1 MAFNDFRDAAR
12 YIDPNLNVLTGKSEK
27 PVGPGIGDNLVNS
40 PLTSGIKWGLKNVA
54 KAVATPVAIANDV
67 GARALNVGNWALGG
81 DPSYFNSNATATMLT
96 EQPQSPTPTSTPGT
110 PSLKLLE
117 AHKPGEVPPV
127 APPAADNPDYY
138 NQGRGGSAADAL
150 KEVGGGYKEYAVG
163 SGRPPGTGT
172 GYIELPD
179 GSRATIDE
187 NGISRNAKWHRMAP
201 GRPAFEPL
209 QKRTSEEQAA
219 LDKANAESAAQA
231 DAEFDRRKGIF
242 EAGGEAQYAIKQRLG
257 YVPADYLDNRAAY
270 DAAMLKGSSEN
281 VAGDYSL
288 RRQALIN
295 QGLTDSAATA
305 ASETKSTKLE
315 EERIKQ
321 AGLLERQKEVSRGLR
336 WAADAKNRDKETEE
350 QKLMAAAEVAQAVD
364 NAKIT
369 GKSISDALA
378 RGREGQVIEEQG
390 GAVWPFGNRSK
401 KIWTEAPGKK
411 IIATRVV
418 NGVKQVKYAD
428 GTIR

>member
-12 YIDPNLNVLTGKSEK
+12 YIDPNLNVLTGRLRKPGAPEISE
-27 PVGPGIGDNLVNS
+27 NLLNS
-40 PLTSGIKWGLKNVA
+40 PLVSGAKWGLKNIA

-81 DPSYFNSNATATMLT
+81 DPNYFNGNATVNMLT
-96 EQPQSPTPTSTPGT
+96 GRPVAAPTPTPTPST
-110 PSLKLLE
+110 PSLKLLA
-117 AHKPGEVPPV
+117 AHKPGEVPTV
-127 APPAADNPDYY
+127 TPPAADNPAYY

-150 KEVGGGYKEYAVG
+150 KEVSPADPNGFAVVDGKKINYRDIGLQGKDPLYGQGGFVAVNTP
-163 SGRPPGTGT
+163 S
-172 GYIELPD
+172 I
-179 GSRATIDE
+179 
-187 NGISRNAKWHRMAP
+187 
-201 GRPAFEPL
+201 
-209 QKRTSEEQAA
+209 
-219 LDKANAESAAQA
+219 A
-231 DAEFDRRKGIF
+231 DAEAKADFDRRKGIF

-270 DAAMLKGSSEN
+270 DAAMLKGSSDN
-281 VAGDYSL
+281 VTGDYSL

-336 WAADAKNRDKETEE
+336 WAAEAKNRDKETEE

-411 IIATRVV
+411 IVATRVV